1 MIAMKRF
8 RWISAALLAGMAIF
22 GSASAQAALVLT
34 IQQGATTATATADTT
49 TGMITTSSGPGTFF
63 VDKDAITG
71 ETTLAYKGTL
81 NGVVFNLTTAAT
93 TNTPGTPTMAML
105 NLSSSTISNTNTIAK
120 SFTISTSADGYTAP
134 TGSATVPVA
143 LDYANGGVLT
153 NGSISG
159 GTFDASADGV
169 NATQQT
175 FSGTGAAV
183 ALANNPPTT
192 ILFSFPSSTPYTMTS
207 SITAT
212 LGASSSTASL
222 GGTVSISAVPE
233 PSSVMTALTG
243 VGLVGLGAVRRKYR
257 TRA

>member
-1 MIAMKRF
+1 MKRF
-8 RWISAALLAGMAIF
+8 GWISAALLAGMTIF

-49 TGMITTSSGPGTFF
+49 TGAISSSSGPGTFF
-63 VDKDAITG
+63 SQKDAITG
-71 ETTLAYKGTL
+71 ETTLAYTGTL

-93 TNTPGTPTMAML
+93 SNTPGTPLLAML
-105 NLSSSTISNTNTIAK
+105 NLSSSTITNTNLTAK
-120 SFTISTSADGYTAP
+120 SFTFSTSADGYTAP

-143 LDYANGGVLT
+143 LDYSNAGILT

-159 GTFDASADGV
+159 GTFDASADGTA
-169 NATQQT
+169 ATQQT
-175 FSGTGAAV
+175 FSGSGAAV
-183 ALANNPPTT
+183 SIANNPPTQV
-192 ILFSFPSSTPYTMTS
+192 LFSFPSSTPYTMTS

-212 LGASSSTASL
+212 LGASSSTATL

>member
-1 MIAMKRF
+1 MKRF
-8 RWISAALLAGMAIF
+8 GWISAALLAGMTIF

-49 TGMITTSSGPGTFF
+49 TGAISSSSGPGTFF
-63 VDKDAITG
+63 SQKDAITG
-71 ETTLAYKGTL
+71 ETTLAYTGTI

-93 TNTPGTPTMAML
+93 TNTPGTPLLAML
-105 NLSSSTISNTNTIAK
+105 NLNSSTISNTNLTSKA
-120 SFTISTSADGYTAP
+120 FTISTSADGYTAP

-143 LDYANGGVLT
+143 FDYSNGGILT

-159 GTFDASADGV
+159 GTFDATADGAA
-169 NATQQT
+169 ATQQT
-175 FSGTGAAV
+175 FSASGAAV
-183 ALANNPPTT
+183 SIANNPPTQV
-192 ILFSFPSSTPYTMTS
+192 LLGFSSTPYTMTS
-207 SITAT
+207 TLSAT
-212 LGASSSTASL
+212 LGATSSTASL